1 MQGFPD
7 NGNRCMSCAFGK
19 SVAPELQRQFLLCWL
34 PSFSLPKLSTSG
46 RIHENKKPA
55 QRDAW
60 HARYLEKG
68 HVADD
73 GPLKISHVSG
83 ERVTPC
89 TEYYRVV
96 SCCIMLYHVVSCT
109 INTVHMIRSCHR
121 AWQLHSGSWRD
132 PAASRTNHSLLLG
145 CHEIKSLHFL
155 NSHVPF
161 IFLRS
166 VRIQIEA
173 SWFAG

>member
-1 MQGFPD
+1 MQGLPD

-55 QRDAW
+55 WRDAW

-73 GPLKISHVSG
+73 GPFSQSCHRWKG
-83 ERVTPC
+83 DPMYRVLQSC
-89 TEYYRVV
+89 IMLYHVV

-109 INTVHMIRSCHR
+109 INTVHIMIRSCHR
-121 AWQLHSGSWRD
+121 AWQLQYTQ
-132 PAASRTNHSLLLG
+132 AAAGIPL
-145 CHEIKSLHFL
+145 
-155 NSHVPF
+155 
-161 IFLRS
+161 
-166 VRIQIEA
+166 QIEEQITRCF
-173 SWFAG
+173 WVVMK